1 METATISARVGKA
14 TLKKLEK
21 LSLATQ
27 RSKAYLTA
35 AAIEAY
41 IEEQS
46 WQIEAIK
53 EGIREA
59 DKGNFASPAE
69 IKRALKKWGVATRG

>member
-1 METATISARVGKA
+1 MDTATISTRLKKG

-21 LSLATQ
+21 LAVATK

-35 AAIEAY
+35 EAIEAY
-41 IEEQS
+41 VDQQS

-59 DKGNFASPAE
+59 DKGNFATQAE
-69 IKRALKKWGVATRG
+69 TKRLLKKWGVSDS